1 MTSKDTEMY
10 RIGFDVGGTFT
21 DFTALEEKSG
31 QAIHFKTSST
41 PHDPSEAIE
50 TGLRHY
56 VEELGI
62 APEEFGFV
70 GHGTTVA
77 TNMVIERRGVKT
89 GLITTKGARD
99 VLEIGRQTRPHL
111 FDYSITK
118 PEPLVERYLAIEV
131 SERLNADGTVLVPL
145 DESEVREA
153 AQELKS
159 AGVKAIAI
167 CFLHAYRDGQHERR
181 AAEIVRELV
190 PDAYVSISSEVLP
203 EFREF
208 ERFSTTVINA
218 YVGPRM
224 DAYLQRFLQRLTD
237 IGIEAAPRT
246 IHSNGGLMSVDSVRA
261 FPVRT
266 CLSGPAAGVV
276 GASKVAAASG
286 YPNIITYDVGGTST
300 DVSLVL
306 DGRPAFTTSR
316 LVADYP
322 VRCPMLDINVI
333 GAGGGSIAS
342 LDDAGA
348 LKVGPRSAGA
358 HPGPVAY
365 GKGGTEP
372 TTTDANLVL
381 GRLNSD
387 TLLSGRLQVDKDAAR
402 AAIQSKIAEPL
413 GLSIE
418 EAALGIL
425 RIAVANMGRAIR
437 AVSTEKGHRL
447 QDFALFAY
455 GGAGPLHAAAVAME
469 TGISKVLVPAQP
481 GTMCARGILL
491 SDVSF
496 DFVQTGVS
504 AATPENWSDVV
515 TSFAKMVA
523 QGDDWL
529 QGEGITDD
537 RRSMRYIVDARYDG
551 QNHEVQIELDGVE
564 ASFETFLEGF
574 KAAHR
579 QEYGY
584 DIEDRAVEIVNLRLT
599 VTGSAAA
606 KTDTNFVTSDGDPVL
621 GSRKVYFDGG
631 WYETTIYERARIPV
645 GPYIE
650 GPAIV
655 QEMSSTTIVEPGQR
669 LSVDSTG
676 TMIIEV

>member
-1 MTSKDTEMY
+1 MY

-21 DFTALEEKSG
+21 DFTAINTATG
-31 QAIHFKTSST
+31 AATHFKTSST

-50 TGLRHY
+50 TGLRHF
-56 VEELGI
+56 VDEQKILAQDFE
-62 APEEFGFV
+62 FV

-77 TNMVIERRGVKT
+77 TNMVIERRGVPT
-89 GLITTKGARD
+89 GLITTRGARD

-111 FDYSITK
+111 FDYKITK
-118 PEPLVERYLAIEV
+118 PEPLVERYVALEV
-131 SERLNADGTVLVPL
+131 TERLNADGAVLQPL
-145 DESEVREA
+145 NEAEVAAAAARLREA
-153 AQELKS
+153 GMQA
-159 AGVKAIAI
+159 VAI
-167 CFLHAYRDGQHERR
+167 CFLHAYRNPEHERR
-181 AAEIVRELV
+181 AAEIVRAEM
-190 PDAYVSISSEVLP
+190 PDAYISISSDVLP

-224 DAYLQRFLQRLTD
+224 DRYLERFIARLEDVGFTT
-237 IGIEAAPRT
+237 APRT
-246 IHSNGGLMSVDSVRA
+246 IHSNGGLMSIDTVRA

-276 GASKVAAASG
+276 GAAKVALASG
-286 YPNIITYDVGGTST
+286 FGDIVTYDVGGTST
-300 DVSLVL
+300 DVSLVR

-333 GAGGGSIAS
+333 GAGGGSIAA

-358 HPGPVAY
+358 FPGPVAY

-381 GRLNSD
+381 GRLDAD
-387 TLLSGRLQVDKDAAR
+387 TLLSGRMTVDKAAAR
-402 AAIQSKIAEPL
+402 EAIDRLIAKPL
-413 GLSIE
+413 GLTPE

-447 QDFALFAY
+447 SEFALFAF
-455 GGAGPLHAAAVAME
+455 GGAGPLHAAAVASE
-469 TGISKVLVPAQP
+469 TGMKTVIIPAQP

-491 SDVSF
+491 SDVGF
-496 DFVQTGVS
+496 DFVRTGVRT
-504 AATPENWSDVV
+504 AAAKEWSDIAA
-515 TSFAKMVA
+515 SFREMEAE
-523 QGDDWL
+523 GNDWL
-529 QGEGITDD
+529 AGEGIPPEA
-537 RRSMRYIVDARYDG
+537 RSMTRVVDARYDG
-551 QNHEVQIELDGVE
+551 QNHEVQVLLPEGADHAEFVQG
-564 ASFETFLEGF
+564 FL
-574 KAAHR
+574 AAHR

-584 DIEDRAVEIVNLRLT
+584 DIEGRPIEIVNLRLS
-599 VTGSAAA
+599 VSGDSAAQPETGYEA
-606 KTDTNFVTSDGDPVL
+606 QTGDPVI
-621 GSRKVYFDGG
+621 GSRQVYFDGG
-631 WYETTIYERARIPV
+631 WYETTIYERARLPV
-645 GPYIE
+645 STRVA

-655 QEMSSTTIVEPGQR
+655 QEMSSTTIVEPGHT
-669 LSVDSTG
+669 LHVDSTG

>member
-1 MTSKDTEMY
+1 MY

-21 DFTALEEKSG
+21 DFTALEAGSG
-31 QAIHFKTSST
+31 RAIHFKTSST

-56 VEELGI
+56 VEELGV
-62 APEEFGFV
+62 APDAFEFV

-77 TNMVIERRGVKT
+77 TNMVIERRGVPT

-111 FDYSITK
+111 FDYAITK
-118 PEPLVERYLAIEV
+118 PEPLVERYMALEV
-131 SERLNADGTVLVPL
+131 SERLNADGEVLEAL
-145 DESEVREA
+145 NEDEVRAAAETLRDAGAEA
-153 AQELKS
+153 VA
-159 AGVKAIAI
+159 V
-167 CFLHAYRDGQHERR
+167 CFLHAYRDGRHERR
-181 AAEIVRELV
+181 AAEIVREV
-190 PDAYVSISSEVLP
+190 MPEAYVSISSEVLP

-224 DAYLQRFLQRLTD
+224 DRYLQRFLQRLAD
-237 IGIEAAPRT
+237 IGIESAPRT
-246 IHSNGGLMSVDSVRA
+246 IHSNGGLMSVESVRS

-276 GASKVAAASG
+276 GAAKVAGVSG
-286 YPNIITYDVGGTST
+286 YPNIVTYDVGGTST
-300 DVSLVL
+300 DVSLVEG
-306 DGRPAFTTSR
+306 GRPAFTTSR

-333 GAGGGSIAS
+333 GAGGGSIAA

-358 HPGPVAY
+358 YPGPVAY
-365 GKGGTEP
+365 GQGGTEP

-381 GRLNSD
+381 GRLASD
-387 TLLSGRLQVDKDAAR
+387 TLLSGRMQVDTEAAR
-402 AAIQSKIAEPL
+402 KSIEEGIATPL
-413 GLSIE
+413 GLTVE

-455 GGAGPLHAAAVAME
+455 GGAGPLHAAAVAVE
-469 TGISKVLVPAQP
+469 TGMKSVIVPAQP

-491 SDVSF
+491 SDVGF
-496 DFVQTGVS
+496 DFVHTGVS
-504 AATPENWSDVV
+504 TASRDSWPQIGAAFHEMTG
-515 TSFAKMVA
+515 
-523 QGDDWL
+523 QGDAWL
-529 QGEGITDD
+529 ENEGVPAD
-537 RRSMRYIVDARYDG
+537 RRSMLYVVDARYDG
-551 QNHEVQIELDGVE
+551 QNHEVQVPLDGPD
-564 ASFETFLEGF
+564 ASYDTFLDGF
-574 KAAHR
+574 RAAHR

-584 DIEDRAVEIVNLRLT
+584 DIEDRAVEIVNLRLS
-599 VTGSAAA
+599 VKGASAASA
-606 KTDTNFVTSDGDPVL
+606 DNDHTPEDRDPVV
-621 GSRKVYFDGG
+621 GSRQVYFDGG
-631 WYETTIYERARIPV
+631 WYETSIYERACLPV
-645 GPYIE
+645 GPYVE
-650 GPAIV
+650 GPAII

-669 LSVDSTG
+669 LRVDASG

>member
-1 MTSKDTEMY
+1 MY

-21 DFTALEEKSG
+21 DFTAIDTASG
-31 QAIHFKTSST
+31 AATHFKTSST

-50 TGLRHY
+50 TGLRHF
-56 VEELGI
+56 VEDLGI
-62 APEEFGFV
+62 PATEFEFV

-77 TNMVIERRGVKT
+77 TNMVIERRGVPT

-118 PEPLVERYLAIEV
+118 PEPLVERYVALEV
-131 SERLNADGTVLVPL
+131 SERLNADGEVLMPL
-145 DESEVREA
+145 DEAEVIA
-153 AQELKS
+153 AARALRA
-159 AGVKAIAI
+159 AGVQAVAI
-167 CFLHAYRDGQHERR
+167 CFLHSYRNPAHERR
-181 AAEIVRELV
+181 AAELVRAEL
-190 PDAYVSISSEVLP
+190 PDAYLSISSDVLP

-224 DAYLQRFLQRLTD
+224 DRYLERFISRLEDVGFET
-237 IGIEAAPRT
+237 GPRT
-246 IHSNGGLMSVDSVRA
+246 IHSNGGLMSIDTVRA

-276 GASKVAAASG
+276 GAAKVAMASG
-286 YPNIITYDVGGTST
+286 FPDIVTYDVGGTST
-300 DVSLVL
+300 DVSLVCG
-306 DGRPAFTTSR
+306 GRPAFTTSR

-333 GAGGGSIAS
+333 GAGGGSIAA

-358 HPGPVAY
+358 FPGPVAY

-381 GRLNSD
+381 GRLDAD
-387 TLLSGRLQVDKDAAR
+387 TLLSGRMTVDKDASR
-402 AAIQSKIAEPL
+402 EAIDRLIASPL
-413 GLSIE
+413 GISVE

-425 RIAVANMGRAIR
+425 HIAVANMGRAIR

-447 QDFALFAY
+447 SDFALFSY
-455 GGAGPLHAAAVAME
+455 GGAGPLHSSAVAVE
-469 TGISKVLVPAQP
+469 TGMKRVIVPAQP

-491 SDVSF
+491 SDVGF
-496 DFVQTGVS
+496 DFVRTGVRTAS
-504 AATPENWSDVV
+504 ETGWAEIAREFLEMEADG
-515 TSFAKMVA
+515 
-523 QGDDWL
+523 QDWL
-529 QGEGITDD
+529 ANEGIPPEA
-537 RRSMRYIVDARYDG
+537 RSMEYVVDARYDG
-551 QNHEVQIELDGVE
+551 QNHEVQVVLAEGAEFAQFV
-564 ASFETFLEGF
+564 EGF
-574 KAAHR
+574 LAAHR

-584 DIEDRAVEIVNLRLT
+584 DIDGRAIEIVNLRLS
-599 VTGSAAA
+599 VTGASAARPESDYA
-606 KTDTNFVTSDGDPVL
+606 AEDGDPVL
-621 GSRKVYFDGG
+621 GTRQVYFGGG
-631 WYETTIYERARIPV
+631 WFETTLYERAKLPV
-645 GPYIE
+645 GQKFV

-655 QEMSSTTIVEPGQR
+655 QEMSSTTIVEPGQT
-669 LSVDSTG
+669 LYVDPTG

>member
-1 MTSKDTEMY
+1 MY

-21 DFTALEEKSG
+21 DFTALDSDSG
-31 QAIHFKTSST
+31 KALHFKTSST

-56 VEELGI
+56 LEELGI
-62 APEEFGFV
+62 APDDFAFV

-77 TNMVIERRGVKT
+77 TNMVIERRGVPT

-118 PEPLVERYLAIEV
+118 PEPLVERYVRLEV
-131 SERLNADGTVLVPL
+131 SERLNADGDVLIPL
-145 DESEVREA
+145 DEDEVRA
-153 AQELKS
+153 AAEKLRDEDM
-159 AGVKAIAI
+159 KAVAI
-167 CFLHAYRDGQHERR
+167 CFLHSYRDGRHERR
-181 AAEIVRELV
+181 AAEIVREIM
-190 PDAYVSISSEVLP
+190 PEAYISISSEVLP

-224 DAYLQRFLQRLTD
+224 DRYLERFLQRLAD
-237 IGIEAAPRT
+237 LNIGAAPRT
-246 IHSNGGLMSVDSVRA
+246 IHSNGGLMSVDTVRA
-261 FPVRT
+261 YPVRT

-276 GASKVAAASG
+276 GAAKVAGLSG
-286 YPNIITYDVGGTST
+286 FPNIVTYDVGGTST

-306 DGRPAFTTSR
+306 NGQPAFTTSR

-333 GAGGGSIAS
+333 GAGGGSIAA

-358 HPGPVAY
+358 YPGPVAY
-365 GKGGTEP
+365 GQGGEEP

-381 GRLNSD
+381 GRLDSD
-387 TLLSGRLQVDKDAAR
+387 TLLSGRMQVDKHAAR
-402 AAIQSKIAEPL
+402 VAIEDKIARPL
-413 GLSIE
+413 GLSVE
-418 EAALGIL
+418 DAALGIL

-437 AVSTEKGHRL
+437 AVSTEKGHKL

-455 GGAGPLHAAAVAME
+455 GGAGPLHAAAVAVE
-469 TGISKVLVPAQP
+469 TGMKTVIVPAQP

-491 SDVSF
+491 SDVGF
-496 DFVQTGVS
+496 DFVRTGVS
-504 AATPENWSDVV
+504 TASEESWSDILGAFSEMV
-515 TSFAKMVA
+515 T
-523 QGDDWL
+523 QGNEWL
-529 QGEGITDD
+529 DGESIEKEK
-537 RRSMRYIVDARYDG
+537 RSMRYVVDARYDG
-551 QNHEVQIELDGVE
+551 QNHEVQVVLSGPE
-564 ASFETFLEGF
+564 AGFEEFSQGF
-574 KAAHR
+574 QAAHR

-584 DIEDRAVEIVNLRLT
+584 DIEDRAVEIVNLRLS
-599 VTGSAAA
+599 VTGASAARA
-606 KTDTNFVTSDGDPVL
+606 DSDYSAQSGDPVM
-621 GSRKVYFDGG
+621 GSRQVYFDGG
-631 WYETTIYERARIPV
+631 WYETTVYERARLPV
-645 GPYIE
+645 GPFVE
-650 GPAIV
+650 GPAII

-669 LSVDSTG
+669 LRVDETG

>member
-1 MTSKDTEMY
+1 MY

-21 DFTALEEKSG
+21 DFTALETGSG
-31 QAIHFKTSST
+31 EALHFKTSST

-62 APEEFGFV
+62 APEAFEFV

-77 TNMVIERRGVKT
+77 TNMVIERRGVPT
-89 GLITTKGARD
+89 GLITTRGARD

-111 FDYSITK
+111 YDYAVTK
-118 PEPLVERYLAIEV
+118 PDPLVERYMALEV
-131 SERLNADGTVLVPL
+131 TERLDADGRVLRPL
-145 DESEVREA
+145 DEAEVRA
-153 AQELKS
+153 AAETLRD
-159 AGVKAIAI
+159 AGAQAVAV
-167 CFLHAYRDGQHERR
+167 CFLHAYRDGRHERR
-181 AAEIVRELV
+181 AAEIVREVL

-224 DAYLQRFLQRLTD
+224 DRYLERFLQRLSDLD
-237 IGIEAAPRT
+237 IASAPRT
-246 IHSNGGLMSVDSVRA
+246 IHSNGGLMSVDTVRS

-276 GASKVAAASG
+276 GAAKVAGVSG
-286 YPNIITYDVGGTST
+286 HPNIVTFDVGGTST
-300 DVSLVL
+300 DVSLVEQ
-306 DGRPAFTTSR
+306 GRPAFTTSR

-333 GAGGGSIAS
+333 GAGGGSIAA

-365 GKGGTEP
+365 GQGGTEP

-381 GRLNSD
+381 GRLASD
-387 TLLSGRLQVDKDAAR
+387 TLLSGRMQVDKDAAR
-402 AAIQSKIAEPL
+402 DVIAARIAEPL
-413 GLSIE
+413 GLTVE

-455 GGAGPLHAAAVAME
+455 GGAGPLHAPAVAVE
-469 TGISKVLVPAQP
+469 TGIRTVLVPAQP

-491 SDVSF
+491 SDVGF
-496 DFVQTGVS
+496 DFVRTGVS
-504 AATPENWSDVV
+504 TARPDRWAGIGAAFAEMRRDGTAWLENEGVPE
-515 TSFAKMVA
+515 
-523 QGDDWL
+523 
-529 QGEGITDD
+529 D
-537 RRSMRYIVDARYDG
+537 RRAMQYVIDARYDG
-551 QNHEVQIELDGVE
+551 QNHEVQVPLD
-564 ASFETFLEGF
+564 APDAGF
-574 KAAHR
+574 DAFMDGFRAAHR

-584 DIEDRAVEIVNLRLT
+584 DIADRAVEIVNLRLS
-599 VTGSAAA
+599 VSGASGAEPETGYSPQ
-606 KTDTNFVTSDGDPVL
+606 DGDPVL
-621 GSRKVYFDGG
+621 GARQVYFDGG
-631 WYETTIYERARIPV
+631 WYETVIYDRARLPV
-645 GPYIE
+645 GPFVE
-650 GPAIV
+650 GPAII

-669 LSVDSTG
+669 LRVDGSG

>member
-1 MTSKDTEMY
+1 MY

-21 DFTALEEKSG
+21 DFTALETGTGK
-31 QAIHFKTSST
+31 AIHFKTSST

-56 VEELGI
+56 VEELGV
-62 APEEFGFV
+62 APEAFEFV

-77 TNMVIERRGVKT
+77 TNMVIERRGVPT

-111 FDYSITK
+111 YDYAITK
-118 PEPLVERYLAIEV
+118 PEPLVERYMALEV
-131 SERLNADGTVLVPL
+131 TERLNADGDVLEPL
-145 DESEVREA
+145 NEGELRAAAETLRDAGAEA
-153 AQELKS
+153 
-159 AGVKAIAI
+159 VAI
-167 CFLHAYRDGQHERR
+167 CFLHAYRDGRHERR
-181 AAEIVRELV
+181 AAEIVCEVL
-190 PDAYVSISSEVLP
+190 PNAYVSISSEVLP

-224 DAYLQRFLQRLTD
+224 DRYLERFLQRLAD
-237 IGIEAAPRT
+237 IGIESAPRT
-246 IHSNGGLMSVDSVRA
+246 IHSNGGLMSVDAVRS

-276 GASKVAAASG
+276 GAAKVAGVSG
-286 YPNIITYDVGGTST
+286 YPNIVTYDVGGTST
-300 DVSLVL
+300 DVSLVEE
-306 DGRPAFTTSR
+306 GRPAFTTSR

-333 GAGGGSIAS
+333 GAGGGSIAA

-358 HPGPVAY
+358 YPGPVAY
-365 GKGGTEP
+365 GQGGTEP

-381 GRLNSD
+381 GRLASD
-387 TLLSGRLQVDKDAAR
+387 TLLSGRMQVDTEAAR
-402 AAIQSKIAEPL
+402 AAIENKIAKPL
-413 GLSIE
+413 GLSVE

-455 GGAGPLHAAAVAME
+455 GGAGPLHAAAVAVE
-469 TGISKVLVPAQP
+469 TGMKTVIVPAQP

-491 SDVSF
+491 SDVGF
-496 DFVQTGVS
+496 DFVRTGVS
-504 AATPENWSDVV
+504 TASPDRWPEIG
-515 TSFAKMVA
+515 TAFREMLE
-523 QGDDWL
+523 QGNAWL
-529 QGEGITDD
+529 ENEGVPED
-537 RRSMRYIVDARYDG
+537 RRAMLYVVDARYDG
-551 QNHEVQIELDGVE
+551 QNHEVQVALDGPE
-564 ASFETFLEGF
+564 AGYDTFLDGF
-574 KAAHR
+574 RAAHR

-584 DIEDRAVEIVNLRLT
+584 DIEDRAVEIVNLRLS
-599 VTGSAAA
+599 VKGASAASA
-606 KTDTNFVTSDGDPVL
+606 ETGYSAQEGDPVI
-621 GSRKVYFDGG
+621 GSRQVYFDGG
-631 WYETTIYERARIPV
+631 WYETSLYERARLPV
-645 GPYIE
+645 GPYVE

-669 LSVDSTG
+669 LRVDASG

>member
-1 MTSKDTEMY
+1 MY

-21 DFTALEEKSG
+21 DFTAIDTDTG
-31 QAIHFKTSST
+31 GAVHFKTSST

-50 TGLRHY
+50 TGLRHF
-56 VEELGI
+56 VDELRI
-62 APEEFGFV
+62 PPDRFEFI

-77 TNMVIERRGVKT
+77 TNMVIERRGVPT

-99 VLEIGRQTRPHL
+99 VLEIGRQIRPHL

-118 PEPLVERYLAIEV
+118 PAPLVERYVAMEV
-131 SERLNADGTVLVPL
+131 AERLNADGDIVTPL
-145 DESEVREA
+145 DEDAVIRA
-153 AQELKS
+153 AQALRA
-159 AGVKAIAI
+159 AGMQAVAI
-167 CFLHAYRDGQHERR
+167 CFLHAYRNPEHERR
-181 AAEIVRELV
+181 AAELVRAEM
-190 PDAYVSISSEVLP
+190 PDAYVSISSDVLP

-218 YVGPRM
+218 YVGPKM
-224 DAYLQRFLQRLTD
+224 DRYLERFISRLDDAGFST
-237 IGIEAAPRT
+237 APRT
-246 IHSNGGLMSVDSVRA
+246 IHSNGGLMSVATVRA

-276 GASKVAAASG
+276 GAAKVAIASNF
-286 YPNIITYDVGGTST
+286 PDIVTFDVGGTST
-300 DVSLVL
+300 DVSLVR

-333 GAGGGSIAS
+333 GAGGGSIAA

-358 HPGPVAY
+358 FPGPVAY

-381 GRLNSD
+381 GRLDAD
-387 TLLSGRLQVDKDAAR
+387 TLLSGRMTVDKAAAR
-402 AAIQSKIAEPL
+402 QAIDDLVAKPL
-413 GLSIE
+413 GLTPE

-447 QDFALFAY
+447 SDFALFAY
-455 GGAGPLHAAAVAME
+455 GGAGPLHAASVAVE
-469 TGISKVLVPAQP
+469 TGIRTVIVPSQP

-491 SDVSF
+491 SDVGF
-496 DFVQTGVS
+496 DFVRTGVRTAS
-504 AATPENWSDVV
+504 PEVWSDVAL
-515 TSFAKMVA
+515 SFREMEVE
-523 QGDDWL
+523 GNDWL
-529 QGEGITDD
+529 SGEGIAAEA
-537 RRSMRYIVDARYDG
+537 RSMTRIVDARYDG
-551 QNHEVQIELDGVE
+551 QNHEVQVVLDQG
-564 ASFETFLEGF
+564 AAYDDFLRGF
-574 KAAHR
+574 VAAHR
-579 QEYGY
+579 REYGY
-584 DIEDRAVEIVNLRLT
+584 DIEGRAVEIVNLRLS
-599 VTGSAAA
+599 VTGASAARPE
-606 KTDTNFVTSDGDPVL
+606 TTYTPQEGDPNI
-621 GSRKVYFDGG
+621 GSRQVYFEGG
-631 WYETTIYERARIPV
+631 WFETAIYDRSRLPV
-645 GPYIE
+645 GVRVA

-655 QEMSSTTIVEPGQR
+655 QEMSSTTIVEPGQT
-669 LSVDSTG
+669 LLVDPTG

>member
-1 MTSKDTEMY
+1 MY

-21 DFTALEEKSG
+21 DFTAIDTRDG

-50 TGLRHY
+50 TGLRY
-56 VEELGI
+56 FIEELGI
-62 APEEFGFV
+62 APEAFEFV

-77 TNMVIERRGVKT
+77 TNMVIERRGVPT
-89 GLITTKGARD
+89 GLLTTRGARD

-111 FDYSITK
+111 YDYSITK
-118 PEPLVERYLAIEV
+118 PEPLVERYMALEV
-131 SERLNADGTVLVPL
+131 AERLNADGEVLTPL
-145 DESEVREA
+145 DE
-153 AQELKS
+153 
-159 AGVKAIAI
+159 AGVRSAAETMRDAGMQAVAI
-167 CFLHAYRDGQHERR
+167 CFLHSYRDDRHEKR
-181 AAEIVRELV
+181 AAEIVREV
-190 PDAYVSISSEVLP
+190 MPDAYISTSSQVLP

-224 DAYLQRFLQRLTD
+224 DRYLAKFMSRLEDLGFAT
-237 IGIEAAPRT
+237 APRT
-246 IHSNGGLMSVDSVRA
+246 IHSNGGLMSVDTVRA

-276 GASKVAAASG
+276 GAAKVAANSG
-286 YPNIITYDVGGTST
+286 FANIVTYDVGGTST
-300 DVSLVL
+300 DVSLVI
-306 DGRPAFTTSR
+306 GGQPAFTTSR

-333 GAGGGSIAS
+333 GAGGGSIAA

-358 HPGPVAY
+358 SPGPVAY
-365 GKGGTEP
+365 GQGGKEP

-381 GRLNSD
+381 GRLDSD
-387 TLLSGRLQVDKDAAR
+387 TLLSGRMTVDKAAACDAIDR
-402 AAIQSKIAEPL
+402 LIAQPL
-413 GLSIE
+413 GLSVE

-455 GGAGPLHAAAVAME
+455 GGAGPLHAAAVAVE
-469 TGISKVLVPAQP
+469 TGMKTLIVPAQP

-491 SDVSF
+491 SDVGF
-496 DFVQTGVS
+496 DFVRTGVS
-504 AATPENWSDVV
+504 TASQ
-515 TSFAKMVA
+515 VA
-523 QGDDWL
+523 WGDTVSAFVEMEQQGHDWL
-529 QGEGITDD
+529 TGEGIPQD
-537 RRSMRYIVDARYDG
+537 RRVMQYVIDARYDG
-551 QNHEVQIELDGVE
+551 QNHEVQVVLEQGTA
-564 ASFETFLEGF
+564 ASFEAFLDGF
-574 KAAHR
+574 RGVHR

-584 DIEDRAVEIVNLRLT
+584 DIDGRAVEIVNLRLS
-599 VTGSAAA
+599 VKGISAAQ
-606 KTDTNFVTSDGDPVL
+606 TSAEYQPEDGDPVM
-621 GSRKVYFDGG
+621 GARQVYFDGG
-631 WYETTIYERARIPV
+631 WFETAIYNRARLPI
-645 GPYIE
+645 GPIVE
-650 GPAIV
+650 GPAII

-669 LSVDSTG
+669 LRVDPTG

>member
-1 MTSKDTEMY
+1 MY

-21 DFTALEEKSG
+21 DFTALEPGSG
-31 QAIHFKTSST
+31 KAIHFKTSST

-62 APEEFGFV
+62 APSDFEFV

-77 TNMVIERRGVKT
+77 TNMVIERRGVPT
-89 GLITTKGARD
+89 GLITTRGARD

-111 FDYSITK
+111 YDYSVTK
-118 PEPLVERYLAIEV
+118 PEPLVERYMALEV
-131 SERLNADGTVLVPL
+131 TERLNADGEVLQAL
-145 DESEVREA
+145 DEAGVRAAAETLREA
-153 AQELKS
+153 GAQ
-159 AGVKAIAI
+159 AVAI
-167 CFLHAYRDGQHERR
+167 CFLHAYRDGRHERR
-181 AAEIVRELV
+181 AAEIVREVL

-224 DAYLQRFLQRLTD
+224 DRYLERFLQRLAD
-237 IGIEAAPRT
+237 IGIESAPRT
-246 IHSNGGLMSVDSVRA
+246 IHSNGGLMSVDTVRS

-276 GASKVAAASG
+276 GAAKVAGVSG
-286 YPNIITYDVGGTST
+286 FPNIVTYDVGGTST
-300 DVSLVL
+300 DVSLVEA
-306 DGRPAFTTSR
+306 GRPAFTTSR

-333 GAGGGSIAS
+333 GAGGGSIAA

-358 HPGPVAY
+358 YPGPVAY
-365 GKGGTEP
+365 GQGGTEP

-381 GRLNSD
+381 GRLDSD
-387 TLLSGRLQVDKDAAR
+387 TLLSGRMQVDKAAAR
-402 AAIQSKIAEPL
+402 EVIERKIAKPL
-413 GLSIE
+413 GLGVE

-455 GGAGPLHAAAVAME
+455 GGAGPLHAAAVAVE
-469 TGISKVLVPAQP
+469 TGMKTVIVPAQP

-491 SDVSF
+491 SDVGF
-496 DFVQTGVS
+496 DFVRTGVS
-504 AATPENWSDVV
+504 TASAASWPAIGAAFGQMRQEGN
-515 TSFAKMVA
+515 
-523 QGDDWL
+523 DWL
-529 QGEGITDD
+529 ANEGVAED
-537 RRSMRYIVDARYDG
+537 RRSMQYVVDARYDG
-551 QNHEVQIELDGVE
+551 QNHEVQVVLDGPD
-564 ASFETFLEGF
+564 AAYDAFLDGF
-574 KAAHR
+574 RAAHR

-584 DIEDRAVEIVNLRLT
+584 DIENRAVEIVNLRLS
-599 VTGSAAA
+599 VKGASAAA
-606 KTDTNFVTSDGDPVL
+606 PDAEYTAQDGDAVI
-621 GSRKVYFDGG
+621 GSRQVYFDGG
-631 WYETTIYERARIPV
+631 WYETAIYERARLPV
-645 GPYIE
+645 GPYVE
-650 GPAIV
+650 GPAII

-669 LSVDSTG
+669 LRVDGSG
-676 TMIIEV
+676 TMLIEV